1 MLPPSHLDIH
11 KVRSGAE
18 RRFKLCSLPLLEFL
32 VLMLNVQSSCVEL
45 DSVSA
50 YSDNVS
56 RFNMFAYLPLLV
68 PGVPIRRLWNRS
80 ACHLGL
86 IVFHILLRK
95 RCAHLLVRLEVG
107 FRTVF
112 ATIRCGMALIACLK
126 GHIGLTALCAAFWC
140 LSR

>member
-18 RRFKLCSLPLLEFL
+18 RRFKLCSLLLSEFL

-112 ATIRCGMALIACLK
+112 PQYDVVWHLLHALRGTSVLP
-126 GHIGLTALCAAFWC
+126 HCAQPSGA
-140 LSR
+140 